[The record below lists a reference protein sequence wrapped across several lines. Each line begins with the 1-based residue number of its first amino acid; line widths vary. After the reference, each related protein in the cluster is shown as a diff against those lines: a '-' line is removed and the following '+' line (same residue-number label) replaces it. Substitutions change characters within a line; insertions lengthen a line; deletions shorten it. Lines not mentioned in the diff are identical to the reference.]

1 MSLLCMK
8 DICKSFNGIPV
19 LKQVQLTIEKGEVH
33 ALLGENGAGK
43 STLMNILAGVFPAD
57 SGEVEF
63 NEKKIRKMTI
73 QQSEKLGIAFVH
85 QELNLFND
93 LKVYEN
99 IFLMKEYKKKPGIL
113 DKKRMIRETQ
123 QLFTELGVEIEPE
136 EKVENLKTS
145 QKQLLEIS
153 KALFFQAKLLILD
166 EPTTSLNNDEVE
178 HLFQIIRRLKEK
190 GTAFIFISHKMPEIF
205 RIADRYTVLRNCEFI
220 KSGKSIA
227 KR

>member
-1 MSLLCMK
+1 MLQLIDVSK
-8 DICKSFNGIPV
+8 TFNPGTV
-19 LKQVQLTIEKGEVH
+19 NEKKALSHLNLELQDGDFATIIGS
-33 ALLGENGAGK
+33 NGAGK

-153 KALFFQAKLLILD
+153 KALFT
-166 EPTTSLNNDEVE
+166 ERN
-178 HLFQIIRRLKEK
+178 
-190 GTAFIFISHKMPEIF
+190 
-205 RIADRYTVLRNCEFI
+205 ADP
-220 KSGKSIA
+220 G
-227 KR
+227 